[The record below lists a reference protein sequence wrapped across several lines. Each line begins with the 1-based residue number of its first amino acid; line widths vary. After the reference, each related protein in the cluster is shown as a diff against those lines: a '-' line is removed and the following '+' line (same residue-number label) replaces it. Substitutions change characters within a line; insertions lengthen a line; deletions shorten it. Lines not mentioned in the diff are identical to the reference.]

1 MPFLGRADWGGPFNA
16 YYESLSN
23 LGAEY
28 VRYVRPRPCCLR
40 WHALW
45 RGAER
50 RRREQAPWFANPR
63 AVVPELTPS
72 DCTATK
78 PATNWNSSYFDDI
91 MRDFM
96 AAVVRRRCFLDSS
109 APRH

>member
-1 MPFLGRADWGGPFNA
+1 M
-16 YYESLSN
+16 
-23 LGAEY
+23 
-28 VRYVRPRPCCLR
+28 C
-40 WHALW
+40 
-45 RGAER
+45 
-50 RRREQAPWFANPR
+50 EQAPWFANPR

-96 AAVVRRRCFLDSS
+96 AAVVRRRHSLDGSGVLPRAKASMLHCS
-109 APRH
+109 AGRML